1 MWIAALQLHG
11 YRNYDQLVTDL
22 LPGLNL
28 LFGENGQGKTNLVEA
43 IYFLATGSSHRSSTN
58 QNLIK
63 NDLGTATISLTAKN
77 ESRELVVAAELN
89 RDSANRFY
97 VNGSPKKRLSDV
109 VGLVRAVIFAPE
121 DLDLIR
127 RDPADRRKFLDDALV
142 MLKPRLQGV
151 RQDYDRVLKQ
161 RNALLKSARFV
172 SKPDLTTLDIWD
184 EQLVKLGT
192 EIITARLELISALEP
207 TVNKF
212 YQELSASKDPLSLRL
227 ESSITG
233 NDESHSVLEFS
244 QSEQISRM
252 FHDKLQTLRAQEL
265 ERGVSLVGPHRDEL
279 QITKAGLPARTQ
291 SSQGEAWSMA
301 LGLKL
306 ALGELVREM
315 TSTDPVL
322 LLDDVFSVLDVG
334 RRNRLISFVANYE
347 QVVITSADRQ
357 TAPDLE
363 WAKEIEISQGAIV
376 GA

>member
-1 MWIAALQLHG
+1 VWIAALQLHG

-89 RDSANRFY
+89 RDTANRFY
-97 VNGSPKKRLSDV
+97 VNGSLKKRLADV
-109 VGLVRAVIFAPE
+109 VGLIRAVIFAPE

-127 RDPADRRKFLDDALV
+127 RDPSDRRKFLDDALV

-172 SKPDLTTLDIWD
+172 SKPDLTTLEIWD

-192 EIITARLELISALEP
+192 ELIAARLELIAALEP
-207 TVNKF
+207 IVNKF
-212 YQELSASKDPLSLRL
+212 YQALSASTDQLSLRL

-233 NDESHSVLEFS
+233 SDESHSVLEFS
-244 QSEQISRM
+244 QSDEISRM
-252 FHDKLQTLRAQEL
+252 FHEKLQSIRGQEL

-279 QITKAGLPARTQ
+279 QISKAGLPARTQ

-334 RRNRLISFVANYE
+334 RRNRLISFVSNYE

-357 TAPDLE
+357 TAPDLA